1 MYLNYTIKGGQYMS
15 ALVWDQVGERF
26 YETGV
31 DHVVLYPIN
40 TSGTYP
46 KGVVWNGI
54 TAINE
59 APSGAESNPQ
69 YADNIKYLDLTSAE
83 EFGGTIE
90 ALTYPDEFGECDGSI
105 AAKTGVILGQQ
116 RRKMF
121 GLSYRTKV
129 GNDTDGQDHGYKLH
143 LIYGAKVSPSDRG
156 YNTVNDSPEAITFS
170 WEFSTTPVTVIA
182 KDKEGNSY
190 RPVSSITI
198 DSRTADPTKLAELE
212 KKLYGAE
219 ASEASLPSPDEVL
232 TMFAEE

>member
-1 MYLNYTIKGGQYMS
+1 MS
-15 ALVWDQVGERF
+15 ALVWDTIGEHF

-31 DHVVLYPIN
+31 DHAVLYPIN
-40 TSGTYP
+40 KTGTYP
-46 KGVVWNGI
+46 KGVAWNGI

-59 APSGAESNPQ
+59 SPSGAESNPQ

-90 ALTYPDEFGECDGSI
+90 AFTYPTEFGECDGS
-105 AAKTGVILGQQ
+105 AEAKTGVILGQQ
-116 RRKMF
+116 ARKMF
-121 GLSYRTKV
+121 GLSYRTKI
-129 GNDTDGQDHGYKLH
+129 GNDTEGQDHAYKLH

-170 WEFSTTPVTVIA
+170 WEFTTTPVQVAA
-182 KDKEGNSY
+182 KGSDGKAY

-212 KKLYGAE
+212 KKLYGDETGE
-219 ASEASLPSPDEVL
+219 AMLPSPDEVI
-232 TMFAEE
+232 TMFTE

>member
-1 MYLNYTIKGGQYMS
+1 MS
-15 ALVWDQVGERF
+15 ALVWDTIGEHF

-31 DHVVLYPIN
+31 DHAVLYPTN

-46 KGVVWNGI
+46 KGVAWNGI

-59 APSGAESNPQ
+59 SPSGAESNPQ

-90 ALTYPDEFGECDGSI
+90 AYTYPTEFGECDGS
-105 AAKTGVILGQQ
+105 AEVKTGVILGQQ
-116 RRKMF
+116 ARKMF
-121 GLSYRTKV
+121 GLSYRTKI
-129 GNDTDGQDHGYKLH
+129 GNDTEGQDHAYKLH

-170 WEFSTTPVTVIA
+170 WEFTTTPVQVATKGSDGKA
-182 KDKEGNSY
+182 Y

-212 KKLYGAE
+212 KKLYGDVSGE
-219 ASEASLPSPDEVL
+219 ATLPSPDEVI
-232 TMFAEE
+232 TMFTE

>member
-1 MYLNYTIKGGQYMS
+1 MA
-15 ALVWDQVGERF
+15 ALVWDTIGEHF

-31 DHVVLYPIN
+31 DHAVLYPIDS
-40 TSGTYP
+40 SGRYP
-46 KGVVWNGI
+46 EGVAWNGI

-59 APSGAESNPQ
+59 SPSGAESNPQ

-90 ALTYPDEFGECDGSI
+90 AFTYPTEFGECDGS
-105 AAKTGVILGQQ
+105 AEAKTGVILGQQ
-116 RRKMF
+116 ARKMF
-121 GLSYRTKV
+121 GLSYRTKI
-129 GNDTDGQDHGYKLH
+129 GNDTEGQDHAYKLH

-170 WEFSTTPVTVIA
+170 WEFTTTPVQVAA
-182 KDKEGNSY
+182 KGSGGKAY

-198 DSRTADPTKLAELE
+198 DSRTANPTKLAELE

-219 ASEASLPSPDEVL
+219 AGEATLPSPDEVI